1 MYNNINEL
9 LKDYLFY
16 TISFSVGIFIITYLL
31 NIPTVVSGQ
40 KNIIDE
46 YYIKNFI
53 TNIPM
58 DYIFVL
64 VYFFIAYLIIYLLN
78 IENIYIKTLIVA
90 LTTATLTFGF
100 TFYFINK
107 PQTNN
112 IYSRWFH
119 SVGYNSI
126 TYDTILIT
134 FIYLVYS
141 YLVNKLN

>member
-1 MYNNINEL
+1 MYNNINDL
-9 LKDYLFY
+9 LKDCLLY

-31 NIPTVVSGQ
+31 NIPTLVSGQ

-46 YYIKNFI
+46 YYIQKFV

-58 DYIFVL
+58 DFIFVL
-64 VYFFIAYLIIYLLN
+64 VYFLIAYLLIYLFK
-78 IENIYIKTLIVA
+78 IDNIYFKTLIVA
-90 LTTATLTFGF
+90 LTTAALTCGF
-100 TFYFINK
+100 TYYFINK
-107 PQTNN
+107 PLTTN

-134 FIYLVYS
+134 FIYIIYS
-141 YLVNKLN
+141 YLAKKLN

>member
-9 LKDYLFY
+9 LKDCLLY

-31 NIPTVVSGQ
+31 NIPTVVSGE

-46 YYIKNFI
+46 YYIKNFV

-64 VYFFIAYLIIYLLN
+64 LYFLIAYLIIYLLN
-78 IENIYIKTLIVA
+78 IENIYIKTLIVG
-90 LTTATLTFGF
+90 LTTALLTFGF
-100 TFYFINK
+100 TYYFINK
-107 PQTNN
+107 PLTTN

-119 SVGYNSI
+119 SVSYNSI

-134 FIYLVYS
+134 FIYIVYS
-141 YLVNKLN
+141 YLAKKLN

>member
-9 LKDYLFY
+9 LKDCLLY

-31 NIPTVVSGQ
+31 NIPTLVSGQ
-40 KNIIDE
+40 KTIIDE
-46 YYIKNFI
+46 YYIKNFV

-64 VYFFIAYLIIYLLN
+64 IYFLIAYLIIYLLN
-78 IENIYIKTLIVA
+78 IENIYIKTLIVG
-90 LTTATLTFGF
+90 LTTALLTFCF
-100 TFYFINK
+100 TYYFINK

-119 SVGYNSI
+119 TVKYISI

-134 FIYLVYS
+134 FIYIIYS
-141 YLVNKLN
+141 YLIEKLN

>member
-1 MYNNINEL
+1 MYNKINDL
-9 LKDYLFY
+9 LKDCLLY

-46 YYIKNFI
+46 YYIKNFV

-64 VYFFIAYLIIYLLN
+64 LYFLIAYLIIYLLN
-78 IENIYIKTLIVA
+78 IENIYIKTLIVG
-90 LTTATLTFGF
+90 LTTALLTFGF
-100 TFYFINK
+100 TYYFINK
-107 PQTNN
+107 PKTND

>member
-9 LKDYLFY
+9 SKDCILY

-31 NIPTVVSGQ
+31 DIPILVSGQ
-40 KNIIDE
+40 KTIIDE
-46 YYIKNFI
+46 YYVKNFI

-64 VYFFIAYLIIYLLN
+64 LYFLIAYLIIYLLT
-78 IENIYIKTLIVA
+78 IENFYIKILIVG
-90 LTTATLTFGF
+90 LTTVLLTGGF
-100 TFYFINK
+100 TYYFINK

-119 SVGYNSI
+119 VVGYNSI

-134 FIYLVYS
+134 FIYIVYS
-141 YLVNKLN
+141 YLIRKLN

>member
-9 LKDYLFY
+9 LKDCLLY

-31 NIPTVVSGQ
+31 NIPTLVSGQ

-46 YYIKNFI
+46 YYIKNFV

-58 DYIFVL
+58 DFIFVL
-64 VYFFIAYLIIYLLN
+64 VYFLIAYLLIYLFK
-78 IENIYIKTLIVA
+78 IDNIYFKILIVA
-90 LTTATLTFGF
+90 LTTAALTCGF
-100 TFYFINK
+100 TYYFINK
-107 PQTNN
+107 PLTTN

-134 FIYLVYS
+134 FIYIVYS
-141 YLVNKLN
+141 YLIKKLN

>member
-1 MYNNINEL
+1 MYNKINDL
-9 LKDYLFY
+9 LKDCLLY

-31 NIPTVVSGQ
+31 DIPTVVSGQ
-40 KNIIDE
+40 KTIINE
-46 YYIKNFI
+46 YYVKNFV

-64 VYFFIAYLIIYLLN
+64 LYFLIAYLIIYLLN
-78 IENIYIKTLIVA
+78 IENIYIKTLIVG
-90 LTTATLTFGF
+90 LTTALLTFGF
-100 TFYFINK
+100 TYYFINK
-107 PQTNN
+107 PKTND

>member
-9 LKDYLFY
+9 LKDCLLY

-31 NIPTVVSGQ
+31 NIPTVVSGE

-46 YYIKNFI
+46 YYIKNFV

-64 VYFFIAYLIIYLLN
+64 IYFLIAYLIIYLLN
-78 IENIYIKTLIVA
+78 IENIYIKTLIVG
-90 LTTATLTFGF
+90 LTTALLTFGF
-100 TFYFINK
+100 TYYFINK
-107 PQTNN
+107 PLTNN

-119 SVGYNSI
+119 TVKYNSI

-134 FIYLVYS
+134 FIYIIYS
-141 YLVNKLN
+141 YLIKKLN

>member
-9 LKDYLFY
+9 LKDSLLY

-31 NIPTVVSGQ
+31 NIPTLVSGK

-46 YYIKNFI
+46 YYIKNFV

-64 VYFFIAYLIIYLLN
+64 VYFLIAYLIIYLFKVD
-78 IENIYIKTLIVA
+78 NIYFKILIVGV
-90 LTTATLTFGF
+90 TTALLTFGF
-100 TFYFINK
+100 TYYFINK
-107 PQTNN
+107 PLTTN

-119 SVGYNSI
+119 SVSYNSI

-134 FIYLVYS
+134 FIYIVYS
-141 YLVNKLN
+141 YLAKKLN

>member
-1 MYNNINEL
+1 MYNINEL
-9 LKDYLFY
+9 SKDYLLY

-31 NIPTVVSGQ
+31 DIPTVVSGQ
-40 KNIIDE
+40 KTIIDE
-46 YYIKNFI
+46 YYVKNFI

-78 IENIYIKTLIVA
+78 IENIYIKTLIVG
-90 LTTATLTFGF
+90 LTTALLTFGF
-100 TFYFINK
+100 TYYFINK

-119 SVGYNSI
+119 SVKYNSI
-126 TYDTILIT
+126 TYDTLLIS
-134 FIYLVYS
+134 FIYIVYS
-141 YLVNKLN
+141 YLIKKLN